1 MKKLSAILLV
11 AVMVL
16 ACVACGNSKNS
27 GVEVKDAT
35 EILTKTRE
43 EYNNSP
49 SE

>member
-27 GVEVKDAT
+27 GCKFVWMLVEYVQART
-35 EILTKTRE
+35 LV
-43 EYNNSP
+43 
-49 SE
+49 